1 MTSVTGSFICTE
13 IGYLLS
19 LTRVHKCQLS
29 GHSDV
34 MLLQDIFLQIITPFK
49 ACCENK
55 YTPANIK

>member
-1 MTSVTGSFICTE
+1 MTSVTSSFICTE

-29 GHSDV
+29 GHSDA

-49 ACCENK
+49 ACYENK
-55 YTPANIK
+55 YALANIK